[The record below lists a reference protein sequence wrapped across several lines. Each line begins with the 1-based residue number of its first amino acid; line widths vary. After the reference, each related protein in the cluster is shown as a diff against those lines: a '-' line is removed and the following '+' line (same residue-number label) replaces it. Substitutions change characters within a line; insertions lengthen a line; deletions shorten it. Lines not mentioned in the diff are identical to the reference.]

1 MTTEAL
7 HILAGWIGVSLGV
20 LTGAVFGLA
29 FHKENWLG
37 GYNSWTRRM
46 LRLGHISFFGIA
58 FLNFM
63 FAITTDLQALHGTL
77 IQIYMD
83 AIQGI
88 QDAGITVNGCFVLG
102 LDHSDTNSFDD
113 IWEFVQK
120 SGLYEVQ
127 ITVMTPFPATPL
139 YDRLLREG
147 RILKGNAW
155 ELCTLFDINYQPKQ
169 MSVEE
174 LNSGLLALTQKLY
187 SDDAVNTR
195 VRRFFKR
202 KKELSAPRI
211 TSSTLI

>member
-1 MTTEAL
+1 MRKSGCAQILIGLESPKRSAL
-7 HILAGWIGVSLGV
+7 QGVEQK
-20 LTGAVFGLA
+20 ANWKFNQA
-29 FHKENWLG
+29 HK
-37 GYNSWTRRM
+37 
-46 LRLGHISFFGIA
+46 
-58 FLNFM
+58 
-63 FAITTDLQALHGTL
+63 
-77 IQIYMD
+77 YMD
-83 AIQGI
+83 AIQRI

-113 IWEFVQK
+113 IWEFIQK

-174 LNSGLLALTQKLY
+174 LNSGLLALSQKLY

-211 TSSTLI
+211 TSSTLL